1 MPSARVLSV
10 GQCSFDHGS
19 ITRTLEHAFDVRV
32 KAAVGK
38 NDALEALRT
47 EAFDLVLVN
56 RILDRDGSSGL
67 DVIRAMKADPELAEV
82 PVMLVSN
89 YGDAQADAVA
99 IGALRG
105 FGKVELRDPAT
116 RDRIAEVLNPRGRA
130 RLG

>member
-1 MPSARVLSV
+1 MPSTRVLSV

-32 KAAVGK
+32 QGADARA
-38 NDALEALRT
+38 DALEALRG
-47 EAFDLVLVN
+47 EPFDLVLVN

-67 DVIRAMKADPELAEV
+67 ELIRAMKADPELAEV

-105 FGKVELRDPAT
+105 FGKVELRDAAT
-116 RDRIAEVLNPRGRA
+116 RDRIAEVLNPGSSPR
-130 RLG
+130 

>member
-1 MPSARVLSV
+1 MASTRVLSV
-10 GQCSFDHGS
+10 GQCSFDQGT
-19 ITRTLEHAFDVRV
+19 IARTLEHAFDVRV
-32 KAAVGK
+32 KGANAK
-38 NDALEALRT
+38 DDALKALRS
-47 EAFDLVLVN
+47 ERFDLVLVN

-67 DVIRAMKADPELAEV
+67 DLIRAIKADPELAEV

-116 RDRIAEVLNPRGRA
+116 RDRLAEVLNPSSQASSG
-130 RLG
+130 

>member
-1 MPSARVLSV
+1 MPSTRVLSV
-10 GQCSFDHGS
+10 GQCAFDQGS

-32 KAAVGK
+32 QGAVARD
-38 NDALEALRT
+38 DALEALRS
-47 EAFDLVLVN
+47 EPFDLVLVN

-67 DVIRAMKADPELAEV
+67 DLIRAIKADPELAGV

-116 RDRIAEVLNPRGRA
+116 RDRIAEVLNPRGR
-130 RLG
+130 G

>member
-1 MPSARVLSV
+1 MPSTRVLSV
-10 GQCSFDHGS
+10 GQCSYDQGA

-32 KAAVGK
+32 KGAVAK
-38 NDALEALRT
+38 DDALEALRS
-47 EAFDLVLVN
+47 EPFDLVLVN

-67 DVIRAMKADPELAEV
+67 DLIRAMKADPELAEV

-116 RDRIAEVLNPRGRA
+116 RDRLAEVLNPSSQASSG
-130 RLG
+130 

>member
-10 GQCSFDHGS
+10 GQCSFDHGTIS
-19 ITRTLEHAFDVRV
+19 RTLEHAFDVRV
-32 KAAVGK
+32 QGAVASD
-38 NDALEALRT
+38 DALKTLRG
-47 EAFDLVLVN
+47 EPFDLVLVN

-67 DVIRAMKADPELAEV
+67 DVIRAIKADPELAEL

-116 RDRIAEVLNPRGRA
+116 RDRIAEVLNPG
-130 RLG
+130 GSPGQG

>member
-1 MPSARVLSV
+1 MPSTRVLSV
-10 GQCSFDHGS
+10 GQCSYDQGA

-32 KAAVGK
+32 KGAVAK
-38 NDALEALRT
+38 DDALEALRS
-47 EAFDLVLVN
+47 EPFNLVLVN

-67 DVIRAMKADPELAEV
+67 DLIRAIKADPELAEV

-116 RDRIAEVLNPRGRA
+116 RDRLAEVLNPGSQSSP
-130 RLG
+130 G

>member
-1 MPSARVLSV
+1 MPSTRVLSV

-32 KAAVGK
+32 RGADAKE
-38 NDALEALRT
+38 DALKALRS
-47 EAFDLVLVN
+47 ERFDLVLVN

-67 DVIRAMKADPELAEV
+67 DLIRAIKADPELVEV

-99 IGALRG
+99 LGALRG

-116 RDRIAEVLNPRGRA
+116 RDRIAEVLNPRGSA
-130 RLG
+130 SSG